1 MSDELQFVACL
12 AKQQTKLV
20 SDQLSAFSQSCVALV
35 IQWRAWFSE
44 SECSRANFSFS

>member
-20 SDQLSAFSQSCVALV
+20 SDQLLAVGQSCAALI
-35 IQWRAWFSE
+35 IQWRALFSE
-44 SECSRANFSFS
+44 SERPTRQL